1 MNRVVKAAVAA
12 TAFGL
17 AAALA
22 APAQAEA
29 LYETAGNALADGAG
43 GGPGVAGGSPAGGLL
58 SGLTGGGLAG
68 GGLAGGAAGGG
79 LLGGLLGSKAKS
91 AGGQVRREPSEA
103 EKDAIAASG
112 RRGPVGRSQTP
123 NSAEDAT
130 RKGRPIPELSPI
142 RSGIPL
148 GGGGMTESLPVV
160 SGARRAAAPAAGT
173 ARRIQPQAA
182 ALNADGA
189 EYGPFHL
196 VTGLAK
202 DAVGAAGKVQ
212 ASDMLDGA
220 ALPGL
225 PGPSGLTGGGLPVS
239 GVHGVSDRTVSE
251 LTGGPAPLDALA
263 GPVTGLASLP
273 LNALSGSPLSGG
285 PLGAL
290 SQGPLGALSGPPAAG
305 LLAAPARDFGSLPGG
320 ASPAGLAQAAL
331 RALPYK
337 GEQAPVVGRAAPVGT
352 AAVAEVLP
360 AAVRHATVD
369 ELVPLAADAADVV
382 EANGAGTVPGYSDLM
397 AALGWT
403 TDALTGSV
411 RDTWN
416 RG

>member
-29 LYETAGNALADGAG
+29 QYETARNALADGPG
-43 GGPGVAGGSPAGGLL
+43 GGTSVAGGSPVGGLL
-58 SGLTGGGLAG
+58 GGLAG
-68 GGLAGGAAGGG
+68 GGVGGG
-79 LLGGLLGSKAKS
+79 LLGGLVGGKSKSA
-91 AGGQVRREPSEA
+91 AGGQARREPSEA
-103 EKDAIAASG
+103 EKDAIAAGG
-112 RRGPVGRSQTP
+112 RRGQVGWPQTP

-130 RKGRPIPELSPI
+130 RRGRPLPELSPI
-142 RSGIPL
+142 RGGIPL
-148 GGGGMTESLPVV
+148 GGGGVTESLPVA
-160 SGARRAAAPAAGT
+160 SGARRAAAPAGGA
-173 ARRIQPQAA
+173 ARRIERQTA
-182 ALNADGA
+182 ALNATGA

-196 VTGLAK
+196 VTGLAQ

-225 PGPSGLTGGGLPVS
+225 PGPSGATGGGLPVG
-239 GVHGVSDRTVSE
+239 GVHGLSDRTVSG
-251 LTGGPAPLDALA
+251 LTGGGAPLDSLA

-273 LNALSGSPLSGG
+273 LSALPGSPLGALSGSPL
-285 PLGAL
+285 GAI
-290 SQGPLGALSGPPAAG
+290 SGPPAAG
-305 LLAAPARDFGSLPGG
+305 LLAAPARGFDSLPGG

-360 AAVRHATVD
+360 AAVRHATVE
-369 ELVPLAADAADVV
+369 ELAPLTAGAADVV
-382 EANGAGTVPGYSDLM
+382 EANGAKAVAGYNDLM

>member
-22 APAQAEA
+22 TPAQAEA
-29 LYETAGNALADGAG
+29 QYETARNALADGPG
-43 GGPGVAGGSPAGGLL
+43 GGTSVAGGSPAGGLL

-68 GGLAGGAAGGG
+68 TGAGGG
-79 LLGGLLGSKAKS
+79 LLGGLLGGKAKS
-91 AGGQVRREPSEA
+91 AAGGGQVRREPSEA

-112 RRGPVGRSQTP
+112 RRAPVGRPQTP
-123 NSAEDAT
+123 NSAEDVT

-148 GGGGMTESLPVV
+148 GGGGVTESLPVV
-160 SGARRAAAPAAGT
+160 SGTRRVAAPAAGA

-182 ALNADGA
+182 ALNAAGA
-189 EYGPFHL
+189 DYGPFHL

-202 DAVGAAGKVQ
+202 EAVDAAGKVQ
-212 ASDMLDGA
+212 ASDMLDGP

-225 PGPSGLTGGGLPVS
+225 PGSSGVTGGGLPVG
-239 GVHGVSDRTVSE
+239 GVHGISDRTVSG
-251 LTGGPAPLDALA
+251 LTGGPAPLDGLA

-273 LNALSGSPLSGG
+273 LNALSGSPLGGLSG
-285 PLGAL
+285 
-290 SQGPLGALSGPPAAG
+290 SPLGALSGPPAAG

-360 AAVRHATVD
+360 AAVRQAAVE
-369 ELVPLAADAADVV
+369 ELVPLAADAAGVV
-382 EANGAGTVPGYSDLM
+382 EANGGEAVPGYGDLM

>member
-29 LYETAGNALADGAG
+29 QYATAGNALADGPG
-43 GGPGVAGGSPAGGLL
+43 GGTSVAGGSPVGGLL
-58 SGLTGGGLAG
+58 GGLAG
-68 GGLAGGAAGGG
+68 GGVGGG
-79 LLGGLLGSKAKS
+79 LLGGLIGGKSKSA
-91 AGGQVRREPSEA
+91 AGGQARREPSEA

-112 RRGPVGRSQTP
+112 RRGPVGRPQTP

-130 RKGRPIPELSPI
+130 RRGRPIPELSPI
-142 RSGIPL
+142 RGGIPL
-148 GGGGMTESLPVV
+148 GGGGVTESLPVL
-160 SGARRAAAPAAGT
+160 SGARRAATPATGAV
-173 ARRIQPQAA
+173 RRTQPQAA
-182 ALNADGA
+182 AVNAGDA

-212 ASDMLDGA
+212 AGDMLDGA

-225 PGPSGLTGGGLPVS
+225 AGPSGATGGGLPVG
-239 GVHGVSDRTVSE
+239 GVHGLSDRTVSE

-273 LNALSGSPLSGG
+273 LSALSGSPL
-285 PLGAL
+285 GAL
-290 SQGPLGALSGPPAAG
+290 SGSPLGALSGPAG
-305 LLAAPARDFGSLPGG
+305 LLAAPARGFDALPGG

-360 AAVRHATVD
+360 AAVRQATV
-369 ELVPLAADAADVV
+369 EQLAPLAAEAADVV
-382 EANGAGTVPGYSDLM
+382 EANGAKAVDGYNDLM